1 MPYFAIQSSSMF
13 HKTLILAAAIFL
25 VSCGGGSSSNS
36 GGNTPPPPA
45 TGTPPAIALST
56 FVSGLSSPV
65 GMESAHDQSGRFF
78 VPQQGGVIR
87 LVQNG
92 TVNATPFLDISGL
105 VESGGEKG
113 LLGLAF
119 HPSFS
124 TNRKFYVDYTRRN
137 GTQLQTVIAE
147 YLADSA
153 NPNVADPSS
162 ERILLVI
169 DQPFDNHNGG
179 QLAFGA
185 DGFLYIGMGDGG
197 SGGDPHNN
205 GQNTNALLGKILRVD
220 VNTTTAGKQYGIPAG
235 NPFASGGG
243 APEVYAYGFRNP
255 WRFSFDTANARLFVG
270 DVGQDAFE
278 EVDIVES
285 GKNYGWNIM
294 EGTHCYN
301 ATNCSSAGLTPPIT
315 DYSHSE
321 GESVTGGFLYRGK
334 AIPGM
339 VGRYIFGDFVS
350 GKIWVLTPN
359 GANWDRT
366 LSLSTGRGISSF
378 ARDDDGELYVV
389 DYSGSVLKVTAQ

>member
-1 MPYFAIQSSSMF
+1 MF
-13 HKTLILAAAIFL
+13 PKTLILTAALFL
-25 VSCGGGSSSNS
+25 VSCGGGGSSNS
-36 GGNTPPPPA
+36 GGNTPPPSPS
-45 TGTPPAIALST
+45 GTPPAITLT
-56 FVSGLSSPV
+56 PFVSGLSSPV
-65 GMESAHDQSGRFF
+65 GMESAHDGSGRFF

-92 TVNATPFLDISGL
+92 TVNATPFVDITPL

-124 TNRKFYVDYTRRN
+124 TNRKFYVDYTRRT

-147 YLADSA
+147 YLVSSS
-153 NPNVADPSS
+153 NPEAADPSTA
-162 ERILLVI
+162 RILLLV

-197 SGGDPHNN
+197 SGGDPHGN
-205 GQNTNALLGKILRVD
+205 GQNTNALLGKILRID
-220 VNTTTAGKQYGIPAG
+220 VNTTAAGKQYGIPAS

-255 WRFSFDTANARLFVG
+255 WRFSFDPANARLFVG

-278 EVDIVES
+278 EVDIVEA

-315 DYSHSE
+315 DYPHSE

-339 VGRYIFGDFVS
+339 VGRYIFGDFIS

-389 DYSGSVLKVTAQ
+389 DYSGSILKVSAQ